1 MLEINFNIVIA
12 LIMVGGS
19 DVPTLVDGKS
29 IKDESKLNILL
40 PLELLE
46 CNKLDN
52 SYVELKYKVIK

>member
-1 MLEINFNIVIA
+1 
-12 LIMVGGS
+12 MVGGS

-46 CNKLDN
+46 CNKLED
-52 SYVELKYKVIK
+52 SYVELKYRVIK